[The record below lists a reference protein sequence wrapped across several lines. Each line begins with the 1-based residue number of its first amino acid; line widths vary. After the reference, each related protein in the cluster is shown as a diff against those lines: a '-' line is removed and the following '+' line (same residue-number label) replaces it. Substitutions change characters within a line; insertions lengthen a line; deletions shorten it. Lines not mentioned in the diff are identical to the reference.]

1 MKDPT
6 EGLEMIPVN
15 TDKLFTADYVRTL
28 ANSEADSL
36 KAAKGYDIH
45 VSPAEEGR
53 RFCIT
58 LKRNDRT
65 ADLWIEVAT
74 NLGDNKGEVKRE
86 LSLIKNTKLAAIK
99 TPISES
105 ELIQELLQPV
115 IEATEP

>member
-1 MKDPT
+1 MN
-6 EGLEMIPVN
+6 LAQRAVLLLSFLVVLAIA
-15 TDKLFTADYVRTL
+15 LF
-28 ANSEADSL
+28 
-36 KAAKGYDIH
+36 H
-45 VSPAEEGR
+45 
-53 RFCIT
+53 
-58 LKRNDRT
+58 DRT